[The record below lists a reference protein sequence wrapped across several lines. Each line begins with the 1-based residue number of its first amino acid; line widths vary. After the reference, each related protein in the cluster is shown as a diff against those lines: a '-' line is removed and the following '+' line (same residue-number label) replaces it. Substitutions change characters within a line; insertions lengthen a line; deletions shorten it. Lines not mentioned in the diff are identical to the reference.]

1 MATTVLG
8 FRLGHDD
15 LGRQFTAVVTQS
27 GRLHSNH
34 GVYGAAGAT
43 RAPHGPFGENPVHGR
58 VAELRELWA
67 KKQGTGYQR
76 LLIAPVSVRLPLN
89 EPPAPKQ
96 FVREAPAPEVIEEF
110 VGAVPATQSSSGLE
124 DAIHDF
130 YTTVGLPAR
139 PRNFGD
145 VNHFRAARETALSP
159 RTAACLRALTRKAAI
174 TSPARTAV
182 GYRITADTVRLHVGH
197 QGQDLD
203 HKAVVQLQAALT
215 AWLYLN
221 PPGH

>member
-27 GRLHSNH
+27 GRLHTNH
-34 GVYGAAGAT
+34 GVYGAAGT
-43 RAPHGPFGENPVHGR
+43 TQAPHGPFGENPVHGR
-58 VAELRELWA
+58 VAELRELWT

-76 LLIAPVSVRLPLN
+76 LLIAPVSLRLPLN
-89 EPPAPKQ
+89 EPPVPKQ
-96 FVREAPAPEVIEEF
+96 FAREVPAPEVIEDF
-110 VGAVPATQSSSGLE
+110 VGTAPATQSSGGLE

-130 YTTVGLPAR
+130 YTAVGLPAR

-145 VNHFRAARETALSP
+145 VNHLRAARGTALSP
-159 RTAACLRALTRKAAI
+159 QTAACLRALSRKKAI
-174 TSPARTAV
+174 TSPARTTV
-182 GYRITADTVRLHVGH
+182 GYRITADAVRLHVGR
-197 QGQDLD
+197 QGEVLD
-203 HKAVVQLQAALT
+203 RKTVVQLQAALT
-215 AWLYLN
+215 AWLHLN